1 MRTELQS
8 ELARM
13 LGEAST
19 EELEILL
26 AANLRILEVMRKARS
41 KGAHTPYEWFGEPLV
56 EQDRHV
62 FEHAREQ
69 RSVAEG
75 IRRPVEGEDPHPWH
89 ALCRLALR
97 AALVKRGVTK

>member
-13 LGEAST
+13 LGEASN

-26 AANLRILEVMRKARS
+26 AANLRILEVMRAARA
-41 KGAHTPYEWFGEPLV
+41 KGAHTPYEWCGDSLAIH
-56 EQDRHV
+56 D
-62 FEHAREQ
+62 EHAYGHLLELRFIAAGV
-69 RSVAEG
+69 RK
-75 IRRPVEGEDPHPWH
+75 PVEGEDPHPWH

-97 AALVKRGVTK
+97 AALVQRGKTE